1 MSDTAALNQLSPYRI
16 IPNAMPPPAA
26 PFVDESETHLRDYWR
41 VVVKHR
47 WVIALFSLIVVATT
61 AFITFTTEKTYT
73 AETTLQIEKQAPHVI
88 KIEEVVQPDVFGLE
102 KYDYYQTQF
111 RILESRTLAA
121 SVIRDLGLE
130 NDPRFLAGS
139 QPGMVR
145 RALATLRGLVGGNQT
160 VDPDTAE
167 LGVDPRLI
175 DLYLE
180 LLEIEP
186 VKNSRLVRVR
196 YSTHDPQL
204 SAQIANAHA
213 AAYIQQGME
222 HHYHATGEAQQFL
235 ETKLTE
241 LKQKVEQSEAALNR
255 YRKEHQI
262 ISLDNKENIVVG
274 RLDDLN
280 KRLTMAQAERI
291 QFESQYKL
299 IEQRQYEALPAVI
312 DSALVQRLK
321 QSVAELEQKY
331 ALMSEKFKP
340 AYPSMIQIKSE
351 VEAARAR
358 LAAEIA
364 KVVGGIESAYLA
376 AKTREDELRAQL
388 DAQKDVALDLK
399 ENSVDY
405 NMLKRDVDTSHA
417 LYESTLARMKETTVA
432 DSLRVSNVTVVD
444 KAEAPLYASRPKRAL
459 NLLLSVIASL
469 VMGTGLAFFFEYL
482 DNTLKTPEEVE
493 RFVRVPALGLVPSFA
508 HNVGSKA
515 SGAGDVP
522 ALASSALPRELVTLH
537 HSRSVISEAYRTIR
551 TAILLS
557 SADNAPRVML
567 ITSGQAGEGKTLTA
581 VNTAITLAQSGAR
594 VLIVDADMRRPRCH
608 RVLGAENGHGLSTLL
623 TGQGDLR
630 ETVRPTQIENL
641 FFISSGPIPPN
652 PAELVGSTRM
662 RETLALLREGFDY
675 VLIDSPPVL
684 PVTDGVLLATMVD
697 GVVLVVKGQHT
708 PKDVVR
714 RARERLEYARAKVLG
729 VVLNDVNVNSGDY
742 YHSRYTY
749 SYYGAQDAEP
759 SSGVAR
765 MTESA

>member
-1 MSDTAALNQLSPYRI
+1 MSDAASLNQLSPYRI
-16 IPNAMPPPAA
+16 IPNEPPPSM
-26 PFVDESETHLRDYWR
+26 PFADDAETHLRDYWR

-47 WVIALFSLIVVATT
+47 WVIVLFSLIVVVTT
-61 AFITFTTEKTYT
+61 AFITFTTERTYT
-73 AETTLQIEKQAPHVI
+73 AETTLQIEKQAPHVV

-130 NDPRFLAGS
+130 NDPRFLSGG
-139 QPGMVR
+139 QPGFLR
-145 RALATLRGLVGGNQT
+145 RAVAAMRGLFSSGPA
-160 VDPDTAE
+160 VDPDATE
-167 LGVDPRLI
+167 IGVDPRLI
-175 DLYLE
+175 DLYLD
-180 LLEIEP
+180 LLEVEP
-186 VKNSRLVRVR
+186 VKNSRLVRIR
-196 YSTHDPQL
+196 YSTHDPSL

-222 HHYHATGEAQQFL
+222 NRYHATGEAQHFL
-235 ETKLTE
+235 EAKLTE
-241 LKQKVEQSEAALNR
+241 LKQKVEQTEAALNR

-262 ISLDNKENIVVG
+262 ISLDSRENIVVG

-280 KRLTMAQAERI
+280 KRLTMAQTERI
-291 QFESQYKL
+291 QYESQYRL
-299 IEQRQYEALPAVI
+299 IQKRAYEALPAVI
-312 DSALVQRLK
+312 ESPLIQHLK
-321 QSVAELEQKY
+321 QSAAELEQKY
-331 ALMSEKFKP
+331 ALMAEKFKP
-340 AYPSMIQIKSE
+340 AYPAMIQLKSE
-351 VEAARAR
+351 VDAAHAR
-358 LAAEIA
+358 LDAEIQ
-364 KVVGGIESAYLA
+364 KVVGGIESGYLA
-376 AKTREDELRAQL
+376 AMGREDELRAQL
-388 DAQKDVALDLK
+388 DAQKDAALDLK

-444 KAEAPLYASRPKRAL
+444 KAETPLFASRPKRAL
-459 NLLLSVIASL
+459 NILLSVIASL
-469 VMGTGLAFFFEYL
+469 VLGTGLAFFFEYL

-508 HNVGSKA
+508 GSA
-515 SGAGDVP
+515 AANPAGATGVP
-522 ALASSALPRELVTLH
+522 ALAASVLPRELVTLH
-537 HSRSVISEAYRTIR
+537 HSRSVVSEAYRTIR

-557 SADNAPRVML
+557 SADNAPRVL
-567 ITSGQAGEGKTLTA
+567 LVTSGQAGEGKTVTA

-594 VLIVDADMRRPRCH
+594 VLVVDADMRRPRCH

-623 TGQGDLR
+623 TGQGDLHD
-630 ETVRPTQIENL
+630 TVRPTQIDNL

-652 PAELVGSTRM
+652 PAELVGSVRM

-697 GVVLVVKGQHT
+697 GVVLVVKGQQT

-714 RARERLEYARAKVLG
+714 KARERLDYARAKVLG
-729 VVLNDVNVNSGDY
+729 VVLNDVDVNSGDY
-742 YHSRYTY
+742 YHNRYTY
-749 SYYGAQDAEP
+749 SYYGAQDAEH
-759 SSGVAR
+759 SDASR
-765 MTESA
+765 I